1 MDTKSSSPRETATLG
16 HHGVSTRTRRVGAS
30 SVAIM
35 ASTALVLGG
44 ANVATAHP
52 TSMPEHPADTALASA
67 IDGAHHD
74 AHRLVKAEA
83 AKGSAAAAAQSAQQ
97 NDRIDAIHGQAKE
110 FVGTVVT
117 PVYDSLTSTY
127 DTVAQANADTATRIA
142 TAANSVR
149 EQSEAH
155 HNPVGTRIADTVTQG
170 TATASNNFAGAQLA
184 VHNAAGAAVDNAVSV
199 ANQTIDG
206 VADRAHASVDN
217 RAAQNQ
223 ASIDA
228 RAAQANE
235 VIHHVSDAAQ
245 VAGNQFATAVG
256 TVQDTAQAAQETAQ
270 LTRQAVVVST
280 VNQFDQVL
288 INTGTQLGAP
298 SVAHQ
303 APAPAQ

>member
-1 MDTKSSSPRETATLG
+1 MDTKTLSPCESPAPIHSGMTA
-16 HHGVSTRTRRVGAS
+16 RTRRVAAS
-30 SVAIM
+30 SAAIM
-35 ASTALVLGG
+35 ASAALVLGG
-44 ANVATAHP
+44 ANVAMAHP
-52 TSMPEHPADTALASA
+52 TSMPEHPVDAALATA
-67 IDGAHHD
+67 IDNAHHD

-83 AKGSAAAAAQSAQQ
+83 DRESAAAAAQAAQQ

-110 FVGTVVT
+110 SVGTVVT

-127 DTVAQANADTATRIA
+127 NTVAQANADTATRIA

-155 HNPVGTRIADTVTQG
+155 HNPVGPRIADTVTQG

-228 RAAQANE
+228 RAAQTNE

-256 TVQDTAQAAQETAQ
+256 TVQNAAQAAQETAQ
-270 LTRQAVVVST
+270 LTRQAVVST

-303 APAPAQ
+303 GLAPAQ

>member
-1 MDTKSSSPRETATLG
+1 MNTKSLSLCETATPG
-16 HHGVSTRTRRVGAS
+16 HHGVTARTRRVAAS
-30 SVAIM
+30 SLAIM

-44 ANVATAHP
+44 ANVTMAHP
-52 TSMPEHPADTALASA
+52 TSMPEHPADTTLASA
-67 IDGAHHD
+67 IDGVHHD

-83 AKGSAAAAAQSAQQ
+83 AKESAANAAQAARK
-97 NDRIDAIHGQAKE
+97 NDRIDAIHGHAKE
-110 FVGTVVT
+110 SVGTVVT

-127 DTVAQANADTATRIA
+127 GTVTQANADTATHIA
-142 TAANSVR
+142 STANSVR

-155 HNPVGTRIADTVTQG
+155 HNPVGARIADTVTQS
-170 TATASNNFAGAQLA
+170 TAAASNDFAGAQLA
-184 VHNAAGAAVDNAVSV
+184 VHNAAGSAVDNAVSA

-206 VADRAHASVDN
+206 VTDGAHASVDN
-217 RAAQNQ
+217 RATRKQ

-228 RAAQANE
+228 EAAQANE

-245 VAGNQFATAVG
+245 VAGNQFATAIG
-256 TVQDTAQAAQETAQ
+256 AAQNVAPGAVKFA
-270 LTRQAVVVST
+270 RQAVVST

-303 APAPAQ
+303 GPAPAH